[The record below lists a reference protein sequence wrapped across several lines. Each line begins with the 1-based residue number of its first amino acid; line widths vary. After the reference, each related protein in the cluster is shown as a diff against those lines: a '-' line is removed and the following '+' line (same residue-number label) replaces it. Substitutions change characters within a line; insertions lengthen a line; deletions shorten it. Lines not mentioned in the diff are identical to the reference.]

1 MKWIDREAGKILGI
15 NAFDLFLLL
24 IILCA
29 GGYYAYENLV
39 PPPQEVSSFSGL
51 NIRNAALEYSRL
63 SGLGYLVYARV
74 DGTWTMN
81 GTELHDDI
89 LITWAYETRLFG
101 WYKGSR
107 VTIGGPNA
115 YVEDI
120 AATQITFKTAT
131 PSVIRIYVT
140 QINGSTLSEISDRL
154 EEISRNVAGRYGV
167 GNVLIRSSLVIRV
180 PGLKPDAFIY
190 SQLRNKIY
198 SRVPWGYPYFN
209 LGDSYITVI
218 FDYTQRNFL
227 TTDDLRT
234 IDSIL
239 RELNISYSG
248 VILYDG
254 YVFIGTEKP
263 LTGVS
268 VYAELLENARKYSNT
283 IDLTKLTYT
292 VKP

>member
-1 MKWIDREAGKILGI
+1 MKWIDRESGKVLGI

-29 GGYYAYENLV
+29 GGYYVYENLV
-39 PPPQEVSSFSGL
+39 PPPQETSSFSGL

-74 DGTWTMN
+74 DGAWAMN

-89 LITWAYETRLFG
+89 LITWAYETRLIG

-115 YVEDI
+115 YIEDI
-120 AATQITFKTAT
+120 AATRITFKTAT
-131 PSVIRIYVT
+131 PSVIRIYVS
-140 QINGSTLSEISDRL
+140 QINGSTLSEISDKL

-167 GNVLIRSSLVIRV
+167 DTVLIRSSLVISV
-180 PGLKPDAFIY
+180 PGLKPNAFIY
-190 SQLRNKIY
+190 NELRNKVY
-198 SRVPWGYPYFN
+198 SRVPWGYPYFS

-248 VILYDG
+248 TILQDG
-254 YVFIGTEKP
+254 YVFIGTESP

-268 VYAELLENARKYSNT
+268 VYAELLENARKYSNI
-283 IDLTKLTYT
+283 IDLAKLTYT